1 MVGNSRNGGSLA
13 ASARARTPHHQT
25 GMLDRVAA
33 IILGERGGHRHMPV
47 GCVIDIL
54 YNRLLLLLL
63 SPTAGGQADVPAGE
77 GSCIPRGRGAFGG
90 RSRPSPWQGV
100 IGAFSSSPFSPRHHG
115 SASLCETLGRTKK
128 WSRDR
133 DQGPLV
139 LQLPTYTQLLHD
151 LEACRAVSP

>member
-1 MVGNSRNGGSLA
+1 MPHADWRLRVCLWGGCYQRQIMQNCACLLA
-13 ASARARTPHHQT
+13 RSPLEKA
-25 GMLDRVAA
+25 LEKV
-33 IILGERGGHRHMPV
+33 
-47 GCVIDIL
+47 L
-54 YNRLLLLLL
+54 YLLLLLLLL